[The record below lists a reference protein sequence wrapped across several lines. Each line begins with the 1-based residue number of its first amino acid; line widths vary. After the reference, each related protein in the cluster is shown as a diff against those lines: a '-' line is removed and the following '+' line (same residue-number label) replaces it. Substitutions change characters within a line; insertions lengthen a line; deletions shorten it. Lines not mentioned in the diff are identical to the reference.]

1 MELRGLS
8 HLGVAREVNP
18 WLGALVALTL
28 LRLVL
33 AAILPLS
40 PDEAYYW
47 VWSRNLQPGYLDHPP
62 MVAIF
67 IWLGTALLG
76 DNALGVRL
84 LGPVSLFAGSLML
97 ARTTEDLFPG
107 RGAGPWAAAL
117 MNATLFAALGA
128 VTMTPDTP
136 LLFFWV
142 ATLWAVARAHRS
154 GNASWWLVAGC
165 FAGGALLSKYTAAL
179 LGFGLVLWLV
189 LLPEARRWLTR
200 WQLWAGGALAVV
212 LFAPV
217 IFWNAAH
224 EWASFAK
231 QGGRTAA
238 GGAGQSL
245 RWLGELLGGQVALV
259 TPLVFLLC
267 VIGAFMAARQVW
279 RARDAGAG
287 LLLALILPGAAIFLW
302 QALGSRVQG
311 NWPAILY
318 PSAAIAAA
326 ALLPAS
332 WLRWRMPALAL
343 GFAMAGVAYLQ
354 ATAAPLPL
362 PRRQDPTLARLG
374 GWDGLAADLARAAAR
389 EGAGFIAAEEYG
401 LASGMA
407 FRLPPELRVV
417 AMDPRWRFFTLPKPP
432 ESTAGLLIRSERRG
446 EGPPLWPGATPIEGE
461 AGRLIR
467 ARGSQQ
473 AEAYRLFRVT
483 PAPGQPSSA
492 VLPQPRR

>member
-1 MELRGLS
+1 
-8 HLGVAREVNP
+8 
-18 WLGALVALTL
+18 
-28 LRLVL
+28 
-33 AAILPLS
+33 
-40 PDEAYYW
+40 
-47 VWSRNLQPGYLDHPP
+47 
-62 MVAIF
+62 
-67 IWLGTALLG
+67 
-76 DNALGVRL
+76 
-84 LGPVSLFAGSLML
+84 
-97 ARTTEDLFPG
+97 
-107 RGAGPWAAAL
+107 
-117 MNATLFAALGA
+117 
-128 VTMTPDTP
+128 MTPDTP

-142 ATLWAVARAHRS
+142 ATLWAVARAQRS
-154 GNASWWLVAGC
+154 GDARWWLAAGV
-165 FAGGALLSKYTAAL
+165 FAGGALLSKYTAVL

-189 LLPEARRWLTR
+189 LLPEARRWLLR

-217 IFWNAAH
+217 LLWNAAH

-238 GGAGQSL
+238 GGTGQSL

-267 VIGAFMAARQVW
+267 VVGIAMAAREVW
-279 RARDAGAG
+279 RRRDAGAA
-287 LLLALILPGAAIFLW
+287 LLLALILPGSAIFLW

-326 ALLPAS
+326 ALLPAG
-332 WLRWRMPALAL
+332 WLRLRTPALVL
-343 GFAMAGVAYLQ
+343 GFAMAGAAYLQ

-389 EGAGFIAAEEYG
+389 EDAAFIAAEEYG

-417 AMDPRWRFFTLPKPP
+417 AMDPRWRFFTLPKAPDGA
-432 ESTAGLLIRSERRG
+432 EGLLIRSERRG
-446 EGPPLWPGATPIEGE
+446 DGPPLWPGAIRIEGD

-467 ARGSQQ
+467 ARRGQE
-473 AEAYRLFRVT
+473 AEAHRLFRVT
-483 PAPGQPSSA
+483 TAPGQPPSA
-492 VLPQPRR
+492 VLPRPGR

>member
-1 MELRGLS
+1 M
-8 HLGVAREVNP
+8 NP
-18 WLGALVALTL
+18 WLVALLALTA
-28 LRLVL
+28 LRLML

-47 VWSRNLQPGYLDHPP
+47 VWSRSLQGGYLDHPP

-67 IWLGTALLG
+67 IWLGTALAG
-76 DNALGVRL
+76 ENALGVRL
-84 LGPVSLFAGSLML
+84 LGPVSLFIGSLML
-97 ARTTEDLFPG
+97 ARTAEDLFPG
-107 RGAGPWAAAL
+107 RSAGPWAAAL

-142 ATLWAVARAHRS
+142 ATLWAVARAYRS
-154 GNASWWLVAGC
+154 GNAGWWLVAGG

-179 LGFGLVLWLV
+179 LGFGLVLWLFFM
-189 LLPEARRWLTR
+189 PEARRFLAR
-200 WQLWAGGALAVV
+200 WQLWAGGALAVALFSPV
-212 LFAPV
+212 L
-217 IFWNAAH
+217 FWNAAH

-231 QGGRTAA
+231 QGGRTAS

-267 VIGAFMAARQVW
+267 VVGIAMAARQVW
-279 RARDAGAG
+279 RQRDTGAA
-287 LLLALILPGAAIFLW
+287 LLLALILPGAAIFVW

-326 ALLPAS
+326 ALLPAH
-332 WLRWRMPALAL
+332 WLRLRIPALAL
-343 GFAMAGVAYLQ
+343 GFAMAGAAYLQ
-354 ATAAPLPL
+354 ATAAPIPL

-374 GWDGLAADLARAAAR
+374 GWDGLAADLARAAQR
-389 EGAGFIAAEEYG
+389 EGAAFIAAEEYG

-407 FRLPPELRVV
+407 FRLPREMQVV
-417 AMDPRWRFFTLPKPP
+417 AMDPRWRFFTLPQPP
-432 ESTAGLLIRSERRG
+432 DGAEGLLIRSERRG
-446 EGPPLWPGATPIEGE
+446 DGPPLWHGAIRIEGD

-467 ARGSQQ
+467 ARRGQE

-483 PAPGQPSSA
+483 TAPGQPPSA
-492 VLPQPRR
+492 VLPRPGR

>member
-1 MELRGLS
+1 M
-8 HLGVAREVNP
+8 NP
-18 WLGALVALTL
+18 WLVALLALTG

-47 VWSRNLQPGYLDHPP
+47 VWSRNLQAGYLDHPP

-76 DNALGVRL
+76 DNGLGVRL
-84 LGPVSLFAGSLML
+84 LGPVLLFIGSLML
-97 ARTTEDLFPG
+97 ARSTEDLFPG

-136 LLFFWV
+136 VLFFWV

-154 GNASWWLVAGC
+154 GDARWWLLAGA

-189 LLPEARRWLTR
+189 LLPEARRWLMR
-200 WQLWAGGALAVV
+200 WQLWAGGALAVA

-267 VIGAFMAARQVW
+267 VVGAFMAARQVW
-279 RARDAGAG
+279 GRRDAGAG
-287 LLLALILPGAAIFLW
+287 LLLALILPGAAIFFW

-326 ALLPAS
+326 ALLPAG

-343 GFAMAGVAYLQ
+343 GFAMAGAAYLQ
-354 ATAAPLPL
+354 ASAAPLPL

-374 GWDGLAADLARAAAR
+374 GWDGLAADRARAAQR
-389 EGAGFIAAEEYG
+389 EGVGFIAAEEYG

-407 FRLPPELRVV
+407 FRLPREMQVV

-432 ESTAGLLIRSERRG
+432 ENAPGLLIRSERRG
-446 EGPPLWPGATPIEGE
+446 EGPPLWPGATPIEGD

-467 ARGSQQ
+467 ARRGQE

-483 PAPGQPSSA
+483 TAPGQPPRA
-492 VLPQPRR
+492 VLPRPGR

>member
-1 MELRGLS
+1 M
-8 HLGVAREVNP
+8 
-18 WLGALVALTL
+18 
-28 LRLVL
+28 
-33 AAILPLS
+33 
-40 PDEAYYW
+40 
-47 VWSRNLQPGYLDHPP
+47 
-62 MVAIF
+62 
-67 IWLGTALLG
+67 
-76 DNALGVRL
+76 
-84 LGPVSLFAGSLML
+84 
-97 ARTTEDLFPG
+97 
-107 RGAGPWAAAL
+107 
-117 MNATLFAALGA
+117 
-128 VTMTPDTP
+128 
-136 LLFFWV
+136 
-142 ATLWAVARAHRS
+142 
-154 GNASWWLVAGC
+154 
-165 FAGGALLSKYTAAL
+165 
-179 LGFGLVLWLV
+179 
-189 LLPEARRWLTR
+189 R
-200 WQLWAGGALAVV
+200 WQLWAGGALAVA

-217 IFWNAAH
+217 IFWNATH

-267 VIGAFMAARQVW
+267 VVGIALAARQVW

-332 WLRWRMPALAL
+332 WLRWRIPALAL
-343 GFAMAGVAYLQ
+343 GFAMAGAAYLQ

-362 PRRQDPTLARLG
+362 ARRQDPTLARLG

-389 EGAGFIAAEEYG
+389 EGAAFIAAEEYG

-407 FRLPPELRVV
+407 FRLPPELPVV

-432 ESTAGLLIRSERRG
+432 ENTAGLLIRSERRG
-446 EGPPLWPGATPIEGE
+446 DGPPQWPGATPIEGE
-461 AGRLIR
+461 AGRLVR
-467 ARGSQQ
+467 ARRGQQ

-483 PAPGQPSSA
+483 TALGQPPNA

>member
-1 MELRGLS
+1 
-8 HLGVAREVNP
+8 
-18 WLGALVALTL
+18 
-28 LRLVL
+28 
-33 AAILPLS
+33 
-40 PDEAYYW
+40 
-47 VWSRNLQPGYLDHPP
+47 

-84 LGPVSLFAGSLML
+84 LGAVSLFAGSLML

-117 MNATLFAALGA
+117 MNATLSAALGA

-189 LLPEARRWLTR
+189 LLPEARRWLMR
-200 WQLWAGGALAVV
+200 WQLWAGGALAVA

-267 VIGAFMAARQVW
+267 VIGAFMAGRQVW

-287 LLLALILPGAAIFLW
+287 LLLALILPGTAIFLW

-326 ALLPAS
+326 ALLPVA
-332 WLRWRMPALAL
+332 WLRWRTPALAL
-343 GFAMAGVAYLQ
+343 GFAMAGAAYLQ
-354 ATAAPLPL
+354 ATAAPLAL

-432 ESTAGLLIRSERRG
+432 ENTAGLLIRSERRG